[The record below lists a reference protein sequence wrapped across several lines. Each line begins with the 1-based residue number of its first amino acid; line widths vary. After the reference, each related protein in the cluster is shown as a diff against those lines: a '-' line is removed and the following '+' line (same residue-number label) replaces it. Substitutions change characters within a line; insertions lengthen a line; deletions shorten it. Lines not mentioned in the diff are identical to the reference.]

1 MKIVMYIMPILTAII
16 VIYSIVKKRP
26 IYDDFM
32 NGVKDGIN
40 IVLKIFPSI
49 FAMIVSVSLFIKSNF
64 LNDLLKIINI
74 SFFPKELIPLAI
86 LRPISGSSSLII
98 LNNIIQSFGV
108 DSKLGIVG
116 AIIAAS
122 TDTTIY
128 IIATYFGSVNIKKI
142 RYALLVGLLAD
153 LSCIIISYLII
164 K

>member
-1 MKIVMYIMPILTAII
+1 MNFILPILTLII
-16 VIYSIVKKRP
+16 IIYSINKGRP

-32 NGVKDGIN
+32 DGVRDGIKIIFN
-40 IVLKIFPSI
+40 IFPSI
-49 FAMIVSVSLFIKSNF
+49 FSMIVSVSLFIKSNF
-64 LNDLLKIINI
+64 LYDILKMINI

-98 LNNIIQSFGV
+98 LNNIIESFGV
-108 DSKLGIVG
+108 DSKLGIMAAV
-116 AIIAAS
+116 ITAS

-128 IIATYFGSVNIKKI
+128 IIATYFGSINIKKI
-142 RYALLVGLLAD
+142 RYALIVGLIAD